1 MDGLYFVSYNV
12 KLLALKK
19 GTTRFHM
26 LLYIDCILVSID
38 DQKRLISCE
47 FTLVAVKTMSQK
59 KGLDKYA
66 QLGQNCL
73 AKLIKNNS

>member
-1 MDGLYFVSYNV
+1 MFSDVDI
-12 KLLALKK
+12 LARSKK
-19 GTTRFHM
+19 GTAMFHR
-26 LLYIDCILVSID
+26 LYIDYILVSID
-38 DQKRLISCE
+38 EQKRLISCE